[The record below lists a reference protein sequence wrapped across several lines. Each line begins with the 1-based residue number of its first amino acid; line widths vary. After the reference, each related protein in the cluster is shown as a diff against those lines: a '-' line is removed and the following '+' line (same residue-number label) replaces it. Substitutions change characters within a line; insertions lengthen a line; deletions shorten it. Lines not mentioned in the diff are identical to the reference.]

1 MGLISSIVKYGSKA
15 LNYGVRAAKCAPEFI
30 FGESAS
36 VIGKAY
42 KAAPKGSIFS
52 KAKVAGKAFE
62 SHVGKLAASKGG
74 FFTRLFK
81 TTVGLPKSLATSAKA
96 GMRLAGMK
104 GTSKFLGALKGLG
117 KGFGKKMPYIGALLT
132 LAFEAPNIYAGY
144 KKEGIKGALK
154 QTAGAGVELGCMAAG
169 AAIGSCICPGIGSAI
184 GGIIGGIVGWG
195 ARALTFP
202 EPSEEEEQTEAEGSA
217 DADATDASDAT
228 SDQTTS
234 GQMTSGSTSTSGS
247 NGSTDTPT
255 SGSTSTSGSNGST
268 DTSTSGLT
276 SGSTPSTPSVPYPT
290 TSMTNPFGTGFGMTY
305 PMMNMGMGMNNP
317 FGMYNPVTA
326 IANSLLQP
334 GENIFQKYPMGFQF
348 QYVG

>member
-15 LNYGVRAAKCAPEFI
+15 LNYGVRAAKCAPEFV
-30 FGESAS
+30 FGESAT

-62 SHVGKLAASKGG
+62 SHVGKLAVSKGG
-74 FFTRLFK
+74 FFTRLFR
-81 TTVGLPKSLATSAKA
+81 TTVGLPKALTTSAKA

-117 KGFGKKMPYIGALLT
+117 KGIAKKMPYIGAILT
-132 LAFEAPNIYAGY
+132 LVFEAPNIYEGY

-169 AAIGSCICPGIGSAI
+169 AAIGSCICPGVGSAI

-195 ARALTFP
+195 VRAFTFP
-202 EPSEEEEQTEAEGSA
+202 EPSEEGEQTEAEGSA
-217 DADATDASDAT
+217 DTDTTDAT

-234 GQMTSGSTSTSGS
+234 DQTTSDQT
-247 NGSTDTPT
+247 T

-268 DTSTSGLT
+268 DTSTSGSPSSST

-290 TSMTNPFGTGFGMTY
+290 TSMTNPFGTGFGMTN
-305 PMMNMGMGMNNP
+305 PMMNMGMGMGMTNP
-317 FGMYNPVTA
+317 FGMYNPA
-326 IANSLLQP
+326 AALANSLLQP

-348 QYVG
+348 QYMP

>member
-104 GTSKFLGALKGLG
+104 GTSKFVGALKGFG
-117 KGFGKKMPYIGALLT
+117 KGIAKKMPYIGAILT
-132 LAFEAPNIYAGY
+132 LAFEAPNIYEGY

-154 QTAGAGVELGCMAAG
+154 QTAGAGVELGCMATG
-169 AAIGSCICPGIGSAI
+169 AAIGSCICPGIGSAV

-195 ARALTFP
+195 VRAFTFP
-202 EPSEEEEQTEAEGSA
+202 EPSEEGEQTEAEGSA
-217 DADATDASDAT
+217 DADTTDASDAT

-234 GQMTSGSTSTSGS
+234 DQTTSGSTS
-247 NGSTDTPT
+247 
-255 SGSTSTSGSNGST
+255 SNGST
-268 DTSTSGLT
+268 DTSTSSSSSGST
-276 SGSTPSTPSVPYPT
+276 SGSTQSTLSVPYPT
-290 TSMTNPFGTGFGMTY
+290 TSMTNPFGTGFGMTN

-317 FGMYNPVTA
+317 FGMYNPA
-326 IANSLLQP
+326 AALANSLLQP

-348 QYVG
+348 QYMP

>member
-52 KAKVAGKAFE
+52 KAKIAGKAFE

-74 FFTRLFK
+74 FFSRLFNNTK
-81 TTVGLPKSLATSAKA
+81 NLLPDLWKA
-96 GMRLAGMK
+96 GKTGFSAAKTAGK
-104 GTSKFLGALKGLG
+104 SGIWGGLKGVG
-117 KGFGKKMPYIGALLT
+117 STIAKKMPYIGAILT
-132 LAFEAPNIYAGY
+132 LVFEAPNIYEGY

-154 QTAGAGVELGCMAAG
+154 QTAGAGVELGCMATG
-169 AAIGSCICPGIGSAI
+169 AAIGSCICPGIGSAV

-195 ARALTFP
+195 VRAFTFP
-202 EPSEEEEQTEAEGSA
+202 EPSEEGEQTEAEGSA
-217 DADATDASDAT
+217 DADTTDASDAT

-234 GQMTSGSTSTSGS
+234 DQTTSGSTSS
-247 NGSTDTPT
+247 N
-255 SGSTSTSGSNGST
+255 GSNGST
-268 DTSTSGLT
+268 DTSTSSSTSGST

-290 TSMTNPFGTGFGMTY
+290 TSMTNPFGTGFGMTN
-305 PMMNMGMGMNNP
+305 PMMNMGMGMTNP
-317 FGMYNPVTA
+317 FGMYNPA
-326 IANSLLQP
+326 AALANSLLQP
-334 GENIFQKYPMGFQF
+334 GENIFQKYPMGYQF
-348 QYVG
+348 QYMP

>member
-1 MGLISSIVKYGSKA
+1 MGLISSIIKYGSKA

-52 KAKVAGKAFE
+52 KAKVASKAFE

-104 GTSKFLGALKGLG
+104 GTSKFVGALKGFG
-117 KGFGKKMPYIGALLT
+117 KGIAKKMPYIGAILT
-132 LAFEAPNIYAGY
+132 LAFEAPNIYEGY

-169 AAIGSCICPGIGSAI
+169 AAIGSCICPGIGSAV
-184 GGIIGGIVGWG
+184 GGIIGGLVGWG
-195 ARALTFP
+195 VRAFTFP
-202 EPSEEEEQTEAEGSA
+202 EPSEEGEQTEAEGSA
-217 DADATDASDAT
+217 DADTTDASDAT

-234 GQMTSGSTSTSGS
+234 DQTTSGSTS
-247 NGSTDTPT
+247 
-255 SGSTSTSGSNGST
+255 SNGST
-268 DTSTSGLT
+268 DTSTSSSTSGST

-290 TSMTNPFGTGFGMTY
+290 TSMTNPFGTGFGMTN

-317 FGMYNPVTA
+317 FGMYNPA
-326 IANSLLQP
+326 AALANSLLQP

-348 QYVG
+348 QYMP

>member
-62 SHVGKLAASKGG
+62 SHVGKLAVSKGG

-104 GTSKFLGALKGLG
+104 GTSKFLGALKGFG
-117 KGFGKKMPYIGALLT
+117 KGIAKKMPYIGAILT
-132 LAFEAPNIYAGY
+132 LVFEAPNIYEGY

-195 ARALTFP
+195 VRAFTFP
-202 EPSEEEEQTEAEGSA
+202 EPSEEEEQSEADASTEAE
-217 DADATDASDAT
+217 AT

-234 GQMTSGSTSTSGS
+234 EQTRTGSTSTSGS
-247 NGSTDTPT
+247 NDSTD
-255 SGSTSTSGSNGST
+255 TSTSG
-268 DTSTSGLT
+268 STSGLT
-276 SGSTPSTPSVPYPT
+276 SGSTSGSASGTTPSTPTTPSVPYPT
-290 TSMTNPFGTGFGMTY
+290 TSMTNPFGTGFGMTN
-305 PMMNMGMGMNNP
+305 PMMNMGMNNP
-317 FGMYNPVTA
+317 FGMYNPATA
-326 IANSLLQP
+326 LANSLLQP

>member
-62 SHVGKLAASKGG
+62 SHVGKLAVSKGG
-74 FFTRLFK
+74 FFTRLFR
-81 TTVGLPKSLATSAKA
+81 TTVGLPKALTTSAKA

-117 KGFGKKMPYIGALLT
+117 KGIAKKMPYIGAILT
-132 LAFEAPNIYAGY
+132 LVFEAPNIYEGY

-154 QTAGAGVELGCMAAG
+154 QSAGAGVELGCMAAG
-169 AAIGSCICPGIGSAI
+169 AAIGSCICPGVGSAI

-195 ARALTFP
+195 VRAFTFP
-202 EPSEEEEQTEAEGSA
+202 EPSEEGEQTEAEGSA
-217 DADATDASDAT
+217 DADTTDASDAT

-234 GQMTSGSTSTSGS
+234 DSTSS
-247 NGSTDTPT
+247 NGST
-255 SGSTSTSGSNGST
+255 GST
-268 DTSTSGLT
+268 DTSTSSSTSGST

-290 TSMTNPFGTGFGMTY
+290 TSMTNPFGTGFGMTN

-317 FGMYNPVTA
+317 FGMYNPA
-326 IANSLLQP
+326 AALANSLLQP

-348 QYVG
+348 QYMP

>member
-74 FFTRLFK
+74 FFTRVFK

-104 GTSKFLGALKGLG
+104 GTSKFVGALKGFG
-117 KGFGKKMPYIGALLT
+117 KGIVKKMPYIGAILT
-132 LAFEAPNIYAGY
+132 LAFEAPNIYEGY

-154 QTAGAGVELGCMAAG
+154 QTAGAGVELGCMATG
-169 AAIGSCICPGIGSAI
+169 AAIGSCICPGIGSAV

-195 ARALTFP
+195 VRAFTFP
-202 EPSEEEEQTEAEGSA
+202 EPSEEGEQTEAEGSA
-217 DADATDASDAT
+217 DADTTDASDAT

-234 GQMTSGSTSTSGS
+234 DQTTSGSTSS
-247 NGSTDTPT
+247 NGST
-255 SGSTSTSGSNGST
+255 GST
-268 DTSTSGLT
+268 DTSTSSSTSGST

-290 TSMTNPFGTGFGMTY
+290 TSMTNPFGTGFGMTN

-317 FGMYNPVTA
+317 FGMYNPA
-326 IANSLLQP
+326 AALANSLLQP

-348 QYVG
+348 QYMP